1 MMDSF
6 FSDFSIE
13 NNFSEKIGEISEG
26 SWSLE
31 LSTGSVNPEDV
42 KIAVDYENK
51 NFEISGTEKVKKTLF
66 DGSTLTSA
74 QEFQRIFQEMLLRYI
89 NYFKFDSKLSILQI
103 YFKNLTHQ
111 APGKLRRKITDSE
124 NY

>member
-6 FSDFSIE
+6 FSDFPFE
-13 NNFSEKIGEISEG
+13 NNFSNKIGEISEG

-31 LSTGSVNPEDV
+31 LSTGSINPEDL

-66 DGSTLTSA
+66 DGSTLTSS
-74 QEFQRIFQEMLLRYI
+74 QEFQRKFQEMLSNCIKYS
-89 NYFKFDSKLSILQI
+89 KFDSDCE
-103 YFKNLTHQ
+103 F
-111 APGKLRRKITDSE
+111 
-124 NY
+124 